1 MAFTIKSL
9 PQLRA
14 GRNRLFLCRH
24 GETEDNARKLLQGG
38 GSNPS
43 LNEKGKDQATQLAR
57 CLREFRLDFVA
68 SSTLARAIE
77 TADAVA
83 AAQPAGGSAH
93 RQNLAELVEM
103 HYGSLEGRPMSECK
117 DELRALSSDWTA
129 GNTHVPVAD
138 GESPET
144 LLERGQAAL
153 RRLLRS
159 DSDGHQ
165 IACVAH
171 SNLNKAILAS
181 ATGKGLG
188 ALFTIPQDNAC
199 INVLDYVLQDESFE
213 VLAVNISPVTGIT
226 HL

>member
-43 LNEKGKDQATQLAR
+43 LNEKGKEQAAQLAR
-57 CLREFRLDFVA
+57 CLREFRLDVVA

-93 RQNLAELVEM
+93 RRNLAELAEM
-103 HYGSLEGRPMSECK
+103 YYGSLEGRPISECK

-144 LLERGQAAL
+144 LLDRGQAAL

-165 IACVAH
+165 VACVAH